1 MAQKVI
7 VILNAP
13 VGEELSV
20 DGIKYDLEA
29 NGYDVEAVEDTLQA
43 NNYTFQPLAYAMQ
56 EDAQIALENSD
67 FESSAKL
74 VDIVSRRASGSDSLE
89 ESIMNELYDAIGE
102 GFDDEDLEDSDEDED
117 EE

>member
-13 VGEELSV
+13 VGEEL
-20 DGIKYDLEA
+20 DAAEIMNDL
-29 NGYDVEAVEDTLQA
+29 NDQGYEVEMAEDTLQG
-43 NNYTFQPLAYAMQ
+43 NNYGFQPLAYALQ

-67 FESSAKL
+67 LVSSDKL

-89 ESIMNELYDAIGE
+89 ERIMTELYDAIGE
-102 GFDDEDLEDSDEDED
+102 GFDDEDLEDLEEDES